1 LFTLTACGGGGSSG
15 WSKTDERRFVNDG
28 TVEQGFDEET
38 VDCFLQFAR
47 DDFDTYDEYV
57 KATGGGLDSDD
68 ATEAGK
74 RYINEAIDACP
85 VAAEGH
91 PT

>member
-1 LFTLTACGGGGSSG
+1 
-15 WSKTDERRFVNDG
+15 
-28 TVEQGFDEET
+28 
-38 VDCFLQFAR
+38 LQFAR
-47 DDFDTYDEYV
+47 DDFDTYDENV

-85 VAAEGH
+85 VSR
-91 PT
+91 